1 VAGKPEGRAARSK
14 NHQSFHQR
22 LTFFQRFDRDH
33 GRRQCTCADRTE
45 NAHFQVNNMN
55 KLPQITLAFWIMKIC
70 ATTLG
75 ETAGDLLS
83 MTLDVG
89 YAMSSLIL
97 ISVFVATLFT
107 QLSCKRYHPAL
118 YWLVILSTSTAG
130 TTISDFMDRTLGL
143 GYAAGSAILVALLLA
158 IFSAWYFSEKSL
170 SVSRI
175 TSRKAELFYWFA
187 ILFSNTLGTALG
199 DFLADDSG
207 LGFMGGALL
216 VGSAIAVVALLHYT
230 TRLSSVALFWVA
242 FVLTRPFGA
251 TLGDVLTKPYAKGG
265 LDIGTVGSSA
275 VLLGVLVVLVVAAS
289 LYNRQAAPAYAR
301 VSEN

>member
-1 VAGKPEGRAARSK
+1 
-14 NHQSFHQR
+14 
-22 LTFFQRFDRDH
+22 
-33 GRRQCTCADRTE
+33 
-45 NAHFQVNNMN
+45 MN

-97 ISVFVATLFT
+97 ISGFAVTLIG
-107 QLSCKRYHPAL
+107 QLASKRYHPAL

-130 TTISDFMDRTLGL
+130 TTMSDFMDRTLGL
-143 GYAAGSAILVALLLA
+143 GYAAGSSILIAILLSLFTV
-158 IFSAWYFSEKSL
+158 WYMSEKSL
-170 SVSRI
+170 SVDRV
-175 TSRKAELFYWFA
+175 TTLRAELFYWFA

-207 LGFMGGALL
+207 LGFAGGALL
-216 VGSAIAVVALLHYT
+216 IGGAIAVVVLLKVF
-230 TRLSSVALFWVA
+230 TRISTVLLFWVA

-251 TLGDVLTKPYAKGG
+251 TLGDVLTKPHEKGG
-265 LDIGTVGSSA
+265 LDFGTVGSSM
-275 VLLGVLVVLVVAAS
+275 VLLAVLVVLVIAAMLRERPAS
-289 LYNRQAAPAYAR
+289 LQNELA
-301 VSEN
+301 